1 MENIYIG
8 RQSIL
13 DPDLKIYGYEI
24 FFRDKKFEYNPH
36 LSSVS
41 IEETAR
47 VIMNILTYIDFKDII
62 GNKKGFIRVSPEI
75 LEGEFLDILPPEQT
89 VFQISGITSVTKYL
103 ISSCDDLRD
112 KGYEIAACV
121 GKDYEKALP
130 LFDSVDYIKVNIAD
144 FEDDKELKN
153 TADTLKEFLNAKL
166 IAYRVETEKDFLLTK
181 ELGFDLFQGHFFEKP
196 AFYKGEFPGSSKIA
210 LINLL
215 KMAIKEEEFSKIEE
229 FFKANP
235 DLSYSLLKYVNS
247 PFFYLR
253 QKISSIKQALSILGY
268 RNLQKWII
276 LQIFALGGVEVKHN
290 PILER
295 AIIRGKMMEIIT
307 KKITN
312 DFELF
317 DKSYLVGML
326 SLIGVA
332 IGKTSKEVLDEINVS
347 DDIKEAIL
355 EYKGILGK
363 ILKSIISLEHENIDE
378 AKKLIEEVGLS
389 LEDLLKAEID
399 AITYYE
405 NFMSNL

>member
-24 FFRDKKFEYNPH
+24 FFRDKKFDYHSNFSH
-36 LSSVS
+36 VS
-41 IEETAR
+41 LEETAR
-47 VIMNILTYIDFKDII
+47 VIMNILTQIEYKEII
-62 GNKKGFIRVSPEI
+62 GSKKGFIRVSPEI
-75 LEGEFLDILPPEQT
+75 LEGEFLDTLPPEHT
-89 VFQISGITSVTKYL
+89 VFQIAGITSVTKYL

-112 KGYEIAACV
+112 KGYEIAVCV

-130 LFDSVDYIKVNIAD
+130 LFDSVDYIKVNISE
-144 FEDDKELKN
+144 FEEDKDLKN
-153 TADTLKEFLNAKL
+153 SADTLKEFVNAKL
-166 IAYRVETEKDFLLTK
+166 IAYKVENEKDFLLTK

-196 AFYKGEFPGSSKIA
+196 VFYKGEFPQSSKIA

-215 KMAIKEEEFSKIEE
+215 RMSIKEEDFSKIEE
-229 FFKANP
+229 FLKANP
-235 DLSYSLLKYVNS
+235 DLSYNLLRYVNS

-276 LQIFALGGVEVKHN
+276 LQIFALSGIEVKHN

-295 AIIRGKMMEIIT
+295 AIIRGKMMEVLT
-307 KKITN
+307 KKITK
-312 DFELF
+312 DFDML

-326 SLIGVA
+326 SLIGIAV
-332 IGKTSKEVLDEINVS
+332 GKNPEEVLEEINVS
-347 DDIKEAIL
+347 DDIKEAVL
-355 EYKGILGK
+355 NYKGSLGK
-363 ILKSIISLEHENIDE
+363 ILQGIVNLERENIKE
-378 AKKLIEEVGLS
+378 AKKIMEELGLS

-399 AITYYE
+399 AIAYYE